1 MESVKAR
8 MWKML
13 QKKMTKW
20 QEEKKKEKVTV
31 IDERRLMR
39 WKQNVDL
46 VWILTN
52 SNKPTQKTFFRQ
64 LDKTEHRMST
74 GWC

>member
-1 MESVKAR
+1 MENAAEKNDKVAR
-8 MWKML
+8 R
-13 QKKMTKW
+13 
-20 QEEKKKEKVTV
+20 KKKEKVTV

>member
-1 MESVKAR
+1 
-8 MWKML
+8 
-13 QKKMTKW
+13 
-20 QEEKKKEKVTV
+20 
-31 IDERRLMR
+31 MR